1 MCHFKRTYRPA
12 AAAGTPMLNNKKC
25 FFQKKQTL
33 IHQRSHKQNIYF
45 IILICMVLIF
55 DISQI
60 TKNYSA
66 HSFLLFVS

>member
-1 MCHFKRTYRPA
+1 
-12 AAAGTPMLNNKKC
+12 MLNNKKC

-33 IHQRSHKQNIYF
+33 IHKPSHKQNIYF